1 MYDEKIRNDKYIE
14 WRNKMAS
21 KDYKSNLKNL
31 QSTFAIED
39 MKLSKDI
46 IDSVEK
52 IANNEIT
59 YSKLVEV
66 YETEIYENM
75 RRHRNVY
82 PEKLKFTILNVIKIL
97 K

>member
-59 YSKLVEV
+59 YSKLVE
-66 YETEIYENM
+66 YMKQKYM
-75 RRHRNVY
+75 
-82 PEKLKFTILNVIKIL
+82 KI
-97 K
+97 

>member
-46 IDSVEK
+46 MIV
-52 IANNEIT
+52 
-59 YSKLVEV
+59 
-66 YETEIYENM
+66 
-75 RRHRNVY
+75 
-82 PEKLKFTILNVIKIL
+82 
-97 K
+97 

>member
-82 PEKLKFTILNVIKIL
+82 
-97 K
+97 

>member
-59 YSKLVEV
+59 YSESMKQK
-66 YETEIYENM
+66 YM
-75 RRHRNVY
+75 
-82 PEKLKFTILNVIKIL
+82 KI
-97 K
+97 

>member
-1 MYDEKIRNDKYIE
+1 
-14 WRNKMAS
+14 MAS
-21 KDYKSNLKNL
+21 RDSKSNLKNL

-59 YSKLVEV
+59 YSKLVESMKQK
-66 YETEIYENM
+66 YM
-75 RRHRNVY
+75 
-82 PEKLKFTILNVIKIL
+82 KI
-97 K
+97 